1 MINALA
7 ILDIVASQ
15 IPEHLFLIFEI
26 GIMIILAGVIGYILK
41 LFKQPLILSYILAG
55 IILGPLSVGLIHNT
69 ETIMVLSEIGVAFL
83 LFFAGIEIN
92 IKKLGE
98 VGRVATVV
106 GLVQIILLFAAAY
119 FVSVWLG
126 VVGIAAVYVGL
137 IVAFSSTMV
146 VLKLLSDKRELN
158 SLHGRIVIGIL
169 LIQDIA
175 AIIAL
180 TVLTT
185 DLSVISMSIQL
196 SKAVGFVIVA
206 FILSKVVN
214 PIFRNAAKNTE
225 LLLLVSVTLLFIFAI
240 GSYVAGLSLII
251 GAFFAGVALANSD
264 WKTEIQ
270 GKIMPLRDFFA
281 VLFFVALGMQL
292 SLISV
297 QLVILLVSLLVL
309 VMVLKPAIIM
319 FITRLSGY
327 RSRTSFLAGNALAQ
341 TSEFSLI
348 IATIGLT
355 TGAIGNE
362 LFSTVVLLT
371 IITMT
376 AATYLIQDDK
386 KLFVRMSLPLKAFKN
401 LEQKQEELEFA
412 PPTKRKVI
420 IFGCHRIGSLFLK
433 YFGKNKK
440 DVLIIDF
447 NPDIIKSLIK
457 KKIPCIYGDFA
468 NDEVLAK
475 ANLLNAEI
483 AVSTIPDV
491 EDNIAL
497 TKKIKDINPKMIVFI
512 TADSIDDALE
522 LYGAGAD
529 YVLLPKV
536 ITGEL
541 GFNLAK
547 RILGNKSQIKSI
559 KNEQIKH
566 LKKIHSLLYV
576 KE

>member
-1 MINALA
+1 MINVLA
-7 ILDIVASQ
+7 VLDVIATQ

-26 GIMIILAGVIGYILK
+26 GIMIILAGIIGYILR
-41 LFKQPLILSYILAG
+41 LLKQPLILAYIIAG
-55 IILGPLSVGLIHNT
+55 VILGPLSVGLIKNT
-69 ETIMVLSEIGVAFL
+69 ETILVLSEIGVAFL

-98 VGRVATVV
+98 VGKVSSFV
-106 GLVQIILLFAAAY
+106 GLLQIILLFTSAY
-119 FVSVWLG
+119 FVSIWLG
-126 VVGIAAVYVGL
+126 ISGIAAVYVGL

-146 VLKLLSDKRELN
+146 VLKLLADKRELN
-158 SLHGRIVIGIL
+158 SLHGRIIIGIL

-180 TVLTT
+180 TILTT
-185 DLSVISMSIQL
+185 DFNFASISLQL
-196 SKAVGFVIVA
+196 AKALGFVIVA
-206 FILSKVVN
+206 FILSKIVN

-225 LLLLVSVTLLFIFAI
+225 LLLLVSVTLLFLFAI

-281 VLFFVALGMQL
+281 VIFFVALGMQL
-292 SLISV
+292 TLIS
-297 QLVILLVSLLVL
+297 QQFLILLVSLLVL
-309 VMVLKPAIIM
+309 VMFLKPLVIM
-319 FITRLSGY
+319 SFTRIFGY
-327 RSRTSFLAGNALAQ
+327 SSRTSFLSGNALAQ

-355 TGAIGNE
+355 SGAIGQE
-362 LFSTVVLLT
+362 LFSSVVMLT

-376 AATYLIQDDK
+376 AVTYLIKDDK
-386 KLFVRMSLPLKAFKN
+386 KLYVKMSLPLKAFKN

-412 PPTKRKVI
+412 PPNKRKVI

-440 DVLIIDF
+440 DVLIVDF

-468 NDEVLAK
+468 NEEVLEK

-483 AVSTIPDV
+483 VVSTIPDL
-491 EDNIAL
+491 EDNIVL
-497 TKKIKDINPKMIVFI
+497 TKKIKEINPKMVVFV

-522 LYGAGAD
+522 LYNAGAD

-547 RILGNKSQIKSI
+547 RILADKSKVKSI
-559 KNEQIKH
+559 KGQQIRH
-566 LKKIHSLLYV
+566 LKSIHNLLYI

>member
-327 RSRTSFLAGNALAQ
+327 SSRTSFLAGNALAQ